1 MHVIL
6 PLIGNRCVINY
17 LAVNFYTARL
27 DSAFHLSEANQMSA
41 RYPGDLVN
49 CLLEVVLQLNIILEK
64 RPHIF

>member
-6 PLIGNRCVINY
+6 PLIGNRCVINC

-27 DSAFHLSEANQMSA
+27 DSAFDLSETNQMTA

-49 CLLEVVLQLNIILEK
+49 CLHEVVL
-64 RPHIF
+64 